1 MLTLQAYFD
10 ETGHGEDANTPFLG
24 IAGCVSAVSVWRR
37 VEGRWAAALGS
48 EGLNYFHM
56 REYAFSVGQ
65 LDGWRGDETRRRRIY
80 GRLWEIILDAHLVP
94 LGGFV
99 LLENYRRELTG
110 REHHIFRDAYFLC
123 YLQCLR
129 FLAQYAESDSV
140 GSVGTFFD
148 EKKGFKGEALKIY
161 NVLAH
166 RFAGKISPP
175 AFRDMRALAPLQVA
189 DIIAYESKK
198 EFERRSRAPEREPRW
213 GFVQLEE
220 PISRSIPDEA
230 TPFGDVDSLVA
241 LFSSEELAQ
250 ISEAQRLVH
259 DE

>member
-10 ETGHGEDANTPFLG
+10 ETGHGDDANTPFLG
-24 IAGCVSAVSVWRR
+24 IAGCVAAAPVWRR
-37 VEGRWAAALGS
+37 VEERWAAALAS
-48 EGLNYFHM
+48 EGLDHFHM

-65 LDGWRGDETRRRRIY
+65 FKEWGGDEPRRRKIY
-80 GRLWEIILDAHLVP
+80 AKLWEIILGANLIP

-99 LLENYRRELTG
+99 LLENYKQELTG
-110 REHHIFRDAYFLC
+110 QEHHVFRDAYFLC

-129 FLAQYAESDSV
+129 FLAQYTEFAQVSCV
-140 GSVGTFFD
+140 KTFFD

-161 NVLAH
+161 GVLAH
-166 RFAGKISPP
+166 RFGGKIPPP

-220 PISRSIPDEA
+220 LISRSGPGDA
-230 TPFGDVDSLVA
+230 APFGDVDSAVA
-241 LFSSEELAQ
+241 LFSSEELTK
-250 ISEAQRLVH
+250 ISEAQRLAP